1 MKIRGTLITTLIIS
15 SFAPLIIAVLVMQ
28 YVGISQRKE
37 TVGKNFQQLSQKACD
52 NIELMLR
59 KNVQFVRSLSVLPF
73 TVDFLTPLSSVRYT
87 QNMPQIRDIEE
98 KWKKLRPDNSLIK
111 EILDNPLS
119 ENLRA
124 INSIENAFGEILV
137 TDVSGRLVAS
147 TGKTSDY
154 WQADENWWKETY
166 NYGKGK
172 IFLGDLGYDES
183 AKIHAISICVPVRNI
198 DISASPTNIVG
209 IIKAVLDI
217 SPIMD
222 SISNIDVGKG
232 GRAVLASDIGKI
244 IISKDLVPLKE
255 TLPYEMI
262 PKSTMGTT
270 GWFVASLTNQTDM
283 LVGYTKITLRES
295 DFSFTLPWYIMVFQ
309 DVKQAYAPVIQM
321 IWYVSIPIVVLIA
334 GFFMIG
340 FFLADRKF
348 IVPLRMLTNMAR
360 LINAGDLTHRVKI
373 RSRDEIGELASVFN
387 HMSSNIEKRTH
398 LDNISFN
405 MLSNL
410 ELNDVLSMTVETLID
425 TFDAALARIWLV
437 DEGDLCKDCIYKEI
451 CKNKEKCLHL
461 KVTSGIQAK
470 SEEYLRIPIGTLKA
484 GQIAE
489 TRRPSL
495 SNNLLTDKNIS
506 DREWL
511 RSKGLVSFAGY
522 PLLSG
527 DELLGV
533 VVMFCRRTVSEEEFS
548 ILGSFV
554 NHSAMAIQN
563 AKLHSEIKEL
573 NLNLEQKVEERTA
586 ELELA
591 NAKLRKA
598 DKLKSEFLA
607 NMSHELRTPLNAIIG
622 FAEILRDGIVGE
634 LNEEQKESVID
645 IYESG
650 KHLLQMINDILDLS
664 KIEAGRM
671 ELQPEEFSIAES
683 IEAIYSIIRDLANKK
698 HLSLKSEIPEDI
710 PNIYADQIKFKQI
723 MYNLLSNA
731 IKFTPEGGI
740 TTKVEFNDNE
750 FIISVIDTGIGIE
763 PEDQKTI
770 FDEFTQVD
778 SSQSRQYEGTGL
790 GLALTKRIVELH
802 GGRIWVESEGIGKG
816 SKFSFTIPY
825 QRDTVETIHKLTEE
839 DKVYKPSDNL
849 GTEKYEDKKIIL
861 VVEDNPQAAQLLSIY
876 LSESGYD
883 VVVATDGDSAI
894 AKAHEI
900 KPFAI
905 TLDIML
911 PKKDGWQVMQ
921 ELKSFPDTCDIPII
935 IISIIDNQS
944 LGFSMGALGYL
955 VKPIDKDQLTGI
967 LNNLE
972 LASNSKKTAGKILV
986 IDDKEEDIKLV
997 ESILRNEGF
1006 NILKAEDG
1014 AKGFFMAIEER
1025 PDLIILDLLMPG
1037 MSGFDV
1043 MTALQDHPEAKKI
1056 PVIISTIKDL
1066 TQEDRDRLNNKVRSI
1081 VQKGEDARTRL
1092 LEAIKN
1098 IETIQRIKSDGK

>member
-15 SFAPLIIAVLVMQ
+15 SFAPLIIAVIVVQ

-37 TVGKNFQQLSQKACD
+37 IVGKSFQQLSQKACD

-59 KNVQFVRSLSVLPF
+59 KNVQFVRSLSVLPI

-87 QNMPQIRDIEE
+87 QNMPQIRDMEQ
-98 KWKKLRPDNSLIK
+98 KWKRLRPNDLPLK

-119 ENLRA
+119 INLNA

-137 TDVSGRLVAS
+137 TDASGRLVAS
-147 TGKTSDY
+147 TGKTTDY
-154 WQADENWWKETY
+154 WQADEDWWKETY

-172 IFLGDLGYDES
+172 IFLGDLGYDQS
-183 AKIHAISICVPVRNI
+183 AGIYAISICVPVRNI
-198 DISASPTNIVG
+198 DIGASPSNIVG

-217 SPIMD
+217 SPIVD
-222 SISNIDVGKG
+222 SISNIDVGKEG
-232 GRAVLASDIGKI
+232 KVLLVSDVGKI
-244 IISKDLVPLKE
+244 IISKDMVQQKE
-255 TLPYEMI
+255 RIPYEMI
-262 PKSTMGTT
+262 PKPNMGTT
-270 GWFVASLTNQTDM
+270 GWFVASITGLSDM

-295 DFSFTLPWYIMVFQ
+295 DFSFTIPWSIIVFQ
-309 DVKQAYAPVIQM
+309 DVKQAYAPVFQM
-321 IWYVSIPIVVLIA
+321 IWYVSIPIIVLIA
-334 GFFMIG
+334 TFFTIG
-340 FFLADRKF
+340 FFLAERKF
-348 IVPLRMLTNMAR
+348 IFPLRMLTNMAR
-360 LINAGDLTHRVKI
+360 LINAGDLTQRVKI
-373 RSRDEIGELASVFN
+373 RSKDEIGELASSFN
-387 HMSSNIEKRTH
+387 HMSSNLEKRTH

-410 ELNDVLSMTVETLID
+410 ELNDVLNMTVETLIN

-437 DEGDLCKDCIYKEI
+437 GNGDLCENCLYKET
-451 CKNKEKCLHL
+451 CKNKEICLHL
-461 KVTSGIQAK
+461 RVTAGIQAK
-470 SEEYLRIPIGTLKA
+470 SEEYVRIPIGSLKA

-489 TRRPSL
+489 TRRPTL
-495 SNNLLTDKNIS
+495 SNNLLTDKSIQ

-511 RSKGLVSFAGY
+511 RSKGIVSFAGY
-522 PLLSG
+522 PLFAG

-533 VVMFCRRTVSEEEFS
+533 LAMFCRRTISEEEFS

-554 NHSAMAIQN
+554 NHTAMAIQN
-563 AKLHSEIKEL
+563 ARLHSEIKEL
-573 NLNLEQKVEERTA
+573 NLSLEQKVEERTA

-591 NAKLRKA
+591 NAKLKKA
-598 DKLKSEFLA
+598 DRLKSEFLA

-622 FAEILRDGIVGE
+622 FAEILRDGIVGD

-671 ELQPEEFSIAES
+671 ELQLEEFSLSNS
-683 IEAIYSIIRDLANKK
+683 IEAIYSIVRDLANKK
-698 HLSLKSEIPEDI
+698 HLSLESEIQEDI
-710 PNIYADQIKFKQI
+710 PNIYADQVKFKQI

-740 TTKVEFNDNE
+740 TTKIEFNNNE

-763 PEDQKTI
+763 PEYQESI

-802 GGRIWVESEGIGKG
+802 GGKIWVESEGTGKG
-816 SKFSFTIPY
+816 SKFTFTIPY
-825 QRDTVETIHKLTEE
+825 QKSTVEAISELTDEN
-839 DKVYKPSDNL
+839 KIYKPLEDVT
-849 GTEKYEDKKIIL
+849 TEKHESKVIL

-876 LSESGYD
+876 LSESGYK
-883 VVVATDGDSAI
+883 VVVADDGDSAI
-894 AKAHEI
+894 VKAREI

-955 VKPIDKDQLTGI
+955 VKPIEKNQLIGI

-972 LASNSKKTAGKILV
+972 LVSNSRKTSPKILV

-1066 TQEDRDRLNNKVRSI
+1066 TQEDRERLNNKVRSI

-1098 IETIQRIKSDGK
+1098 IETIQRTKCDGE